1 MDYRNILKQKI
12 HIMIKNDLTVG
23 RKDLD
28 LEPFTS
34 AEIETFLDYHKD
46 NIETVIERMIEEYIQ
61 DNDLELLEDPL
72 FDWIGEY
79 LYLHLDTN
87 LDSIHDLLT

>member
-28 LEPFTS
+28 IEPFTS
-34 AEIETFLDYHKD
+34 AEIYFFLDFHKY
-46 NIETVIERMIEEYIQ
+46 NIELVITKMIDDYRQ

-79 LYLHLDTN
+79 LYFHIDTN